1 MGHVRG
7 VVCLEWRRVWDGV
20 RVKILILDDNQAL
33 RDAVGGILKA
43 LGHAVDTTD
52 DAHAAVKMLVD
63 GEYDFVL
70 VDYKMPVTDGIWF
83 MKNAQIPKRTKVL
96 LMTAYVNKE
105 VIAEMFDL
113 GAVGY
118 LIKPFDTE
126 ELVRHLEFH
135 SDRHGAAAASPQ

>member
-1 MGHVRG
+1 M
-7 VVCLEWRRVWDGV
+7 
-20 RVKILILDDNQAL
+20 KILILDDNEAL
-33 RDAVGGILKA
+33 RIAVGGILRA
-43 LGHAVDTTD
+43 LSHAVETTD
-52 DAHAAVKMLVD
+52 DAKVAVGMVEA

-83 MKNAQIPKRTKVL
+83 MKNAKIPKRTKVL
-96 LMTAYVNKE
+96 LMTAYVDRD
-105 VIAEMFDL
+105 VIAQMFEL

-135 SDRHGAAAASPQ
+135 STRSDLPAPVQAGPRKRADRK